1 MSNVWIFQSNPKYY
15 DLIRDLGE
23 LTRMESGWPIRQQKN
38 KIEKGDLALLWVSG
52 ENRGIYATADII
64 SKPKMEKVDF
74 TDSWVNPKRSADGKT
89 EELMVE
95 LGPMTILK
103 PPLLESELKQIREL
117 FSLSI
122 MRQHNGTNFPVTE
135 SEWDILSKE
144 IEKRTLTKYEEIFTC
159 PEYFTEGKERE
170 IIQTIYERN
179 SKLREMAIKMHGT
192 TCSVC
197 GFNFAKKYGILSE
210 GYIEIHHLVPHS
222 EHKIKGESEIN
233 PETDLIPLCS
243 NCHRIIHKP
252 EKMLS
257 IEELKKIVKS

>member
-15 DLIRDLGE
+15 DLISDLDE
-23 LTRMESGWPIRQQKN
+23 LIGIESGWPIRQQKN
-38 KIEKGDLALLWVSG
+38 KIKKGDLALLWVSG
-52 ENRGIYATADII
+52 ENRGIYATANII
-64 SKPKMEKVDF
+64 SNPKMEKVDP
-74 TDSWVNPKRSADGKT
+74 TAPWVNPKRFKEGKT

-95 LGPMTILK
+95 LGYMTILK
-103 PPLLESELKQIREL
+103 SPLLESELKQIREL
-117 FSLSI
+117 PPLSI

-135 SEWDILSKE
+135 FEWNILSKE
-144 IEKRTLTKYEEIFTC
+144 IEKRTLKKSDDTLND

-179 SKLREMAIKMHGT
+179 PKLREMAIKIHGT

-197 GFNFAKKYGILSE
+197 GFNFTKKYGILGE

-243 NCHRIIHKP
+243 NCHRMIHKP
-252 EKMLS
+252 AKMLS
-257 IEELKKIVKS
+257 VEELKKIVKS